1 VLGLLLDLKAEIFY
15 VNRDGGIAV
24 INHISHSNC
33 VHIGVL
39 SRLGVA
45 GKWEDGKQDEQ
56 KEWNTRG
63 YLFVGMMVVLLS
75 SRIERPANWKQLNS
89 APAADG

>member
-1 VLGLLLDLKAEIFY
+1 
-15 VNRDGGIAV
+15 
-24 INHISHSNC
+24 
-33 VHIGVL
+33 
-39 SRLGVA
+39 LGVA

-63 YLFVGMMVVLLS
+63 YLFVGMLVVLLS
-75 SRIERPANWKQLNS
+75 SRIARPASGVLETIKAS